1 MPNKSSSATN
11 TAAAKRGWL
20 DNVFKTKAPNYTL
33 YSRLGVHETRNEC
46 RRLLMDMDLLVSI
59 EENERM
65 GILKCRTL
73 EARDP
78 FTVHNIPKPVK
89 FKVDIQRAPYRLTQE
104 GITIA
109 LLFFQEKGPF
119 DTFQDIFSSLKSN
132 WTLDKPSANDTTM
145 DLTENPS
152 PTFAIDGRSIY

>member
-1 MPNKSSSATN
+1 
-11 TAAAKRGWL
+11 
-20 DNVFKTKAPNYTL
+20 
-33 YSRLGVHETRNEC
+33 
-46 RRLLMDMDLLVSI
+46 MDMDLLVSM

-65 GILKCRTL
+65 GVLKCRTL

-119 DTFQDIFSSLKSN
+119 DTFQDIFNSLKSS
-132 WTLDKPSANDTTM
+132 WTLDRMGPSNNDTTV

-152 PTFAIDGRSIY
+152 PTYAIDGRSIY